1 MQYLDNLV
9 DFGFFQK
16 VESYYV
22 LHDLMHDLAQQVSY
36 ECDTITGLQ
45 CKSIRP
51 GIRHLSIITT
61 CHDKDADENFPSEK
75 FEQILQNIR
84 PLRKLR
90 SLMFF
95 GQSSV
100 NLLKSIHTLCNEA
113 KCLRLLR
120 VYVSSADI
128 SSIHNLLR
136 PYHLRYLEFICAPT
150 RHSLSY
156 VYESAAF
163 PRSLT
168 SFYHLQVLNVGFSG
182 KLTVPADM
190 NKLINLRH
198 LIAHD
203 EVYYVI
209 AGIGNMT
216 SLQELKFKVQNV
228 GNFEIRQL
236 QSMNELVMLEVS
248 HLENVISKV
257 EVSRARLIDKK
268 YLKELF
274 LSWDGDNM
282 NLEPNIT
289 KEVLEGLQP
298 QQNLKTLRIT
308 GYNGPTSPAWLSS
321 SLSVT
326 SLETLHLENCRELR
340 SLGSL
345 EMLPVLRK
353 LKLMKMWNLVELSIP
368 SLEQLILTEMPKLQ
382 KCVGTYGTE
391 LTSHLR
397 ILMIKN
403 CPQLNEFTPFQSYSS
418 FEAEQKLWFPS
429 LNKLTIECCPHI
441 SKWKVLALGE
451 MQALKKL
458 KLINLLAIRELS
470 VPSLEKLVLIGM
482 PSLEFCSGLTVSPL
496 QISTSQGDHKEWLSG
511 LRKLTIHDCPCLLV
525 SHPLP
530 PSAMMSQLSIKGI
543 PTFPTMDKKYGCTI
557 HSNKLIV
564 LDDKILAFH
573 NHKGIRLLFI
583 QDCPNLSS
591 LSTEGLNQLTYLD
604 ELHIRNCPNLII
616 PSSIVLPSLTSISVQ
631 ACGASGSWLTAM
643 LPHVWSL
650 KHLILSDS
658 AKDEQLLKIP
668 SNVLHSLSKL
678 VISNW
683 PDLEFGGEEGDLRG
697 CISLKYLSIQR
708 CSKLVPLLVSGNLD
722 VGSLPLSLRTLLI
735 DLGPQP
741 PAAWDLKQ
749 GDYHIPLLAPSLET
763 LYISNLTD
771 KVQNQLLSCLPTI
784 KKLVIRESPE
794 LTSIQL
800 GYSKA
805 LRELAI
811 IDCQSLAS
819 IKGFES
825 LTNLWFLTV
834 FNSPS
839 LHSSLELLSQK
850 QGASAIWSRLE
861 KLRIDDSSVLTKSL
875 CKQLTSLRWLCFWP
889 EQTNR
894 GATMIGLTE
903 EQESALQ
910 LLKTLERI
918 NFWYLPNLLSLPS
931 NLHSLTCLK
940 TLDIAGCPCI
950 PRLPDMGLPPSLRE
964 LSVHWC
970 SDELRMQCRMLATEK
985 LKTGAM
991 EDFAR
996 LLLFSPPLVPCE
1008 MMGLIGNVVD
1018 AAIGCLV
1025 QSILGKFFTEHLEV
1039 WTREVGLDED
1049 VKKLEFE
1056 MRNAEMVLAA
1066 SQGRKIDNKPLA
1078 RSLDDVK
1085 ELLYDAEDIMDELD
1099 YYQLQHHIKQGNGR
1113 IAATGNNPKA
1123 NYESSSTP
1131 SSPNKLIVSARS
1143 QITSWVSSERK
1154 RKRVEEE
1161 PADCTLMSPE
1171 IKHDISK
1178 RINGISNNLHKIS
1191 YFIQGFLQLDISHL
1205 ASTLNQRKNMS
1216 SNTRLTSSLPT
1227 EPKVY
1232 GRDADRDM
1240 IIDLLINEGSSDL
1253 GVLPIVGI
1261 GGIGKTTL
1269 ARFVYRDQRIINHFD
1284 LQIWICVSTSFDE
1297 VRLTLEI
1304 LEHVCKD
1311 RQEYKD
1317 ISNFNVLQEI
1327 LLKNITGKRFLL
1339 ILDDMWEDKDRSGW
1353 DKLLAPMKCNQV
1365 RGCMVLATT
1374 RRNSVA
1380 EMIGTVSAFQIKGLD
1395 EKEFWL
1401 FFKACAFGNENYE
1414 GHPSLQSIGKQI
1426 AKALKGCPLAAR
1438 SVGTLLNRNVSY
1450 EHWRTVQDEWKS
1462 LQVKDDDI
1470 IPILKLSYDYLPFC
1484 LQRCFSYCS
1493 LFPEDHQFKGETLVQ
1508 AWISQNF
1515 VQCEDTGMRLEEAGM
1530 QYLDSLVDF
1539 GFFQKVDSHYLLHDL
1554 MHDLAQHVSYECDTI
1569 IGLQCKT
1576 IQPGI
1581 RHLSIITTSHDK
1593 DADENLPCE
1602 KFEEILQNI
1611 KPLQK
1616 LRTLMFFGQSSVKL
1630 LNFIHTL
1637 CKEVKCL
1644 RLLRVYVSS
1653 ADISSLFNL
1662 LRPYHLRYLEFICAP
1677 TRYALAYVYE
1687 RAAFPQSLTSFYHLQ
1702 VLNVGVCGKLSVPAD
1717 MNNLI
1722 NLRHLFAHD
1731 NVFYAI
1737 ADIGN
1742 MTCLQEL
1749 KFKVQNVG
1757 SFEIRQL
1764 ESMNELV
1771 KLAISHLENVITKV
1785 DASRARLLDKKYLK
1799 ELSLSW
1805 DADSMSLE
1813 LERTKEV
1820 LEGLQPQQNLKTLR
1834 ITGYSGSTSPTWLSS
1849 NLSVTSL
1856 QTLHLEKCRELRIL
1870 GSLEMLPV
1878 LRKLKLIK
1886 MWNLVE
1892 LSIPSLEQLTLIE
1905 MPKLEKCFGS
1915 YGIELTSHLRVLII
1929 KNCPQLNEF
1938 TPLQSYSSFE
1948 AEQKSWFP
1956 SLNKLTVE
1964 CCRHISKWNILALG
1978 EMQALK
1984 KLKLIGLDAIRE
1996 LSVPSLEKLVL
2007 IRMPSLTCCSGLTA
2021 SLLQITTPQGD
2032 QKDWLSGLC
2041 KLTIH
2046 DCPCLIVSCPL
2057 PPSAKMSHLSIK
2069 GNPALPTM
2077 DKKYGCTIQ
2086 SSELIVLDDKILA
2099 FQNLKGIRLLF
2110 IKDCPNLMS
2119 LSSEGLNQLTD
2130 LDELHI
2136 RNCPN
2141 LIIPSSLVL
2150 PSLTSLYVQ
2159 ACGASGRWLTK
2170 MLPHVRSLKHLT
2182 LSGPS
2187 ARDEHLLKIPSN
2199 VLHSLSKLVI
2209 SNCPYVEFCGKEGAL
2224 RGCTSLK
2231 YLSIQRCPKLAPLLV
2246 NGKVDVGLL
2255 PLSLRILFIDMG
2267 LVLPASWDL
2276 KKIGIQ
2282 IPVLL
2287 PSLETLYISNLT
2299 DKVQSRMLS
2308 CLPTIAKLFIRE
2320 SPELTSLQ
2328 LGYSKALRELG
2339 IIDCESLASIEGF
2352 GSLTNLRS
2360 LTVYGSPSLPRCLEL
2375 LSQQQ
2380 EASEIWSRLE
2390 KLRIDD
2396 GSVLTMSLCKHLTS
2410 MRWLCCWP
2418 ERSKRG
2424 ATMMGL
2430 TEEQE
2435 RALQL
2440 LTALN
2445 RLNFWYLPNLQSLP
2459 SNLRNLTSLKTLNI
2473 TNCPRITRLPEMGLP
2488 PSLTELSVHCCSEE
2502 LCMQCRMAA
2511 TEKLNVLIDGIRLI
2525 GLYDQNGYYGLRV
2538 SNHAAVSVPTPL
2550 DSNTPIPFSCFHVY
2564 PPSPPCASNTL
2575 DAMPCRSNAAGAR
2588 RCARGRRGSPHV
2600 TARSSTYSRKC
2611 LANTRAIPLSVF
2623 CGVQRRGAYMFDEM
2637 PGRHLSSVFLRLCGL
2652 QQHLADLGW
2661 KVATV
2666 SETHP
2671 GLPASAA
2678 AFTAREK
2685 MGFVGTVVDA
2695 AIGWL
2700 VESILGSFTGHM
2712 EVWTRETG
2720 LTEDVEKLKFEV
2732 RNVEMV
2738 LAAAEHA
2745 ASEGRKINNQP
2756 LTQSLDDLREQLYDA
2771 EDVMDELDY
2780 YRLQQQIEKG
2790 EGCSADTGNNP
2801 EEEDVTD
2808 NTMLPPE
2815 MKRDISERI
2824 NGIANNLQKTG
2835 NYVREFLKLEISVLR
2850 LRSNQGQGVIRSTR
2864 LTTSIPIEP
2873 KVYGRDAERDK
2884 IIQLITNEGSRDLRV
2899 LPVVGIGGIGK
2910 TTLVRFVYQD
2920 ERIIDHFDLRMW
2932 ICVSTNFNEVR
2943 ITCEMLDHV
2952 CKDRQEYKD
2961 VANFNV
2967 LQEILLKNIR
2977 DKRFLL
2983 ILDDMWEDKDMS
2995 GWTTLLAP
3003 LKCNQI
3009 TGCTVLATTRKNS
3022 VAEIF

>member
-1380 EMIGTVSAFQIKGLD
+1380 EMIGT
-1395 EKEFWL
+1395 
-1401 FFKACAFGNENYE
+1401 
-1414 GHPSLQSIGKQI
+1414 I

-1438 SVGTLLNRNVSY
+1438 SVGALLNRNLSY
-1450 EHWRTVQDEWKS
+1450 EHWRTVQDKWKS
-1462 LQVKDDDI
+1462 
-1470 IPILKLSYDYLPFC
+1470 

-1493 LFPEDHQFKGETLVQ
+1493 LFPEDHQFSGDTMVQ
-1508 AWISQNF
+1508 VWISQNF
-1515 VQCEDTGMRLEEAGM
+1515 VQYEDTGRGLEETGL
-1530 QYLDSLVDF
+1530 QYLASLVDF
-1539 GFFQKVDSHYLLHDL
+1539 GFFQKVDSHYVMHDL
-1554 MHDLAQHVSYECDTI
+1554 MHELAEQVSSNECATI
-1569 IGLQCKT
+1569 NGLQSNV
-1576 IQPGI
+1576 IRASI
-1581 RHLSIITTSHDK
+1581 RHLSINTRVYNK
-1593 DADENLPCE
+1593 GENFSSMNIE
-1602 KFEEILQNI
+1602 KILEKIRTFE
-1611 KPLQK
+1611 K
-1616 LRTLMFFGQSSVKL
+1616 LRTLMFFGWSSRKL
-1630 LNFIHTL
+1630 LKSLHTFL
-1637 CKEVKCL
+1637 KEAKCL
-1644 RLLRVYVSS
+1644 RLLRVYASS
-1653 ADISSLFNL
+1653 DDINFVQNL
-1662 LRPYHLRYLEFICAP
+1662 LHPYHLRYLEF
-1677 TRYALAYVYE
+1677 VYIYE
-1687 RAAFPQSLTSFYHLQ
+1687 GVGIPQALTSFYHLQ
-1702 VLNVGVCGKLSVPAD
+1702 VLNVGTYKDYLVPTG
-1717 MNNLI
+1717 MNSLV
-1722 NLRHLFAHD
+1722 NLRHLIADD
-1731 NVFYAI
+1731 NVHHEI
-1737 ADIGN
+1737 ASVGN
-1742 MTCLQEL
+1742 MSSLQEL
-1749 KFKVQNVG
+1749 KFKVKNVG
-1757 SFEIRQL
+1757 NFDTKQL
-1764 ESMNELV
+1764 QSMNELV
-1771 KLAISHLENVITKV
+1771 TLEISHLENVMTKEE
-1785 DASRARLLDKKYLK
+1785 ASAARLIYKEYLK
-1799 ELSLSW
+1799 ELSFSW
-1805 DADSMSLE
+1805 EVSSMSLKP
-1813 LERTKEV
+1813 ERTKEV
-1820 LEGLQPQQNLKTLR
+1820 LEGLKPHQNLTTLH
-1834 ITGYSGSTSPTWLSS
+1834 ITGYNGLAPPTWLSC

-1856 QTLHLEKCRELRIL
+1856 QKLHLESCREWRTLR
-1870 GSLEMLPV
+1870 SLEMLPV
-1878 LRKLKLIK
+1878 LKELKLIRIC
-1886 MWNLVE
+1886 NLVE
-1892 LSIPSLEQLTLIE
+1892 VSIPSLEVLVLSG
-1905 MPKLEKCFGS
+1905 MPQLEKCVGS
-1915 YGIELTSHLRVLII
+1915 YGKGLTSHLRVLMLN
-1929 KNCPQLNEF
+1929 NCPRLNEF
-1938 TPLQSYSSFE
+1938 TIFQSYSDFE
-1948 AEQKSWFP
+1948 AEEKSWFP
-1956 SLNKLTVE
+1956 SLFKLIIRRCHCIGNWE
-1964 CCRHISKWNILALG
+1964 KIPLR
-1978 EMQALK
+1978 EMRALK
-1984 KLKLIGLDAIRE
+1984 VLELMDLHAVRE
-1996 LSVPSLEKLVL
+1996 LSVPFLEKLVL
-2007 IRMPSLTCCSGLTA
+2007 IKLPNLISWSSGCSPLQEDQNDGPSTGHHALNPKNIRRRTV
-2021 SLLQITTPQGD
+2021 
-2032 QKDWLSGLC
+2032 
-2041 KLTIH
+2041 TIH
-2046 DCPCLIVSCPL
+2046 DCPSLTVSPL
-2057 PPSAKMSHLSIK
+2057 PPDLISDLSIK
-2069 GNPALPTM
+2069 GVPHLPTV
-2077 DKKYGCTIQ
+2077 KIIQ
-2086 SSELIVLDDKILA
+2086 SSELRIESYNLSVLDNKILA
-2099 FQNLKGIRLLF
+2099 FHNLRGIQSLNIKNCANLISIPNEGFTLLR
-2110 IKDCPNLMS
+2110 
-2119 LSSEGLNQLTD
+2119 D
-2130 LDELHI
+2130 LYISH
-2136 RNCPN
+2136 CPN
-2141 LIIPSSLVL
+2141 LIFLPSEGLSLLTKLIISHCPNLLKPQATSEDSQANSTFTNNLIL
-2150 PSLTSLYVQ
+2150 PSLRYITIRS
-2159 ACGASGRWLTK
+2159 CGIAGRWLTQ
-2170 MLPHVRSLKHLT
+2170 MLRYVQSLEILSLSECPHVRY
-2182 LSGPS
+2182 LSTSQPIETEGSNMTASTTTAVASSSQEELILRVPS
-2187 ARDEHLLKIPSN
+2187 S
-2199 VLHSLSKLVI
+2199 VLHSLWSLYI
-2209 SNCPYVEFCGKEGAL
+2209 SQCPDLELCGGNWSF
-2224 RGCTSLK
+2224 GGFTSLK
-2231 YLSIQRCPKLAPLLV
+2231 YLNILGCPKLVSSFMGETKEDGGLMSDAGLLPPSLECIAV
-2246 NGKVDVGLL
+2246 TCLPASVQPSFLKGLSCLSRLTLSSSYLRCVRLHSYTALVDLIISCQQLAILEGLESLKSLLSLNIEMNPELSAAWDLKLL
-2255 PLSLRILFIDMG
+2255 PLSLHRLH
-2267 LVLPASWDL
+2267 VTNL
-2276 KKIGIQ
+2276 KD
-2282 IPVLL
+2282 
-2287 PSLETLYISNLT
+2287 S
-2299 DKVQSRMLS
+2299 DQSHMLS
-2308 CLPTIAKLFIRE
+2308 FLPRITDFGISD

-2328 LGYSKALRELG
+2328 LGCCTALKHLL
-2339 IIDCESLASIEGF
+2339 IIACKSLASIEGF
-2352 GSLTNLRS
+2352 QSVVNLRQMEVS
-2360 LTVYGSPSLPRCLEL
+2360 KSPSLSPCLEL
-2375 LSQQQ
+2375 LSQQGG
-2380 EASEIWSRLE
+2380 SKIWSRLE
-2390 KLRIDD
+2390 RFYIDD
-2396 GSVLTMSLCKHLTS
+2396 VSVLTTPLCKHLTYL
-2410 MRWLCCWP
+2410 RWLCLQVVN
-2418 ERSKRG
+2418 EDNGLRESILS
-2424 ATMMGL
+2424 L
-2430 TEEQE
+2430 TEGQE

-2440 LTALN
+2440 LTSLKGLEFAG
-2445 RLNFWYLPNLQSLP
+2445 YQNLQLLP
-2459 SNLRNLTSLKTLNI
+2459 ANLGTLTSLEVLMLFE
-2473 TNCPRITRLPEMGLP
+2473 CPSISRLPEMGLP
-2488 PSLTELSVHCCSEE
+2488 PSLKQLHISGCSDELS
-2502 LCMQCRMAA
+2502 MQCRMAS
-2511 TEKLNVLIDGIRLI
+2511 TEELIVWID
-2525 GLYDQNGYYGLRV
+2525 
-2538 SNHAAVSVPTPL
+2538 
-2550 DSNTPIPFSCFHVY
+2550 
-2564 PPSPPCASNTL
+2564 
-2575 DAMPCRSNAAGAR
+2575 
-2588 RCARGRRGSPHV
+2588 
-2600 TARSSTYSRKC
+2600 
-2611 LANTRAIPLSVF
+2611 
-2623 CGVQRRGAYMFDEM
+2623 DEA
-2637 PGRHLSSVFLRLCGL
+2637 H
-2652 QQHLADLGW
+2652 
-2661 KVATV
+2661 
-2666 SETHP
+2666 
-2671 GLPASAA
+2671 
-2678 AFTAREK
+2678 
-2685 MGFVGTVVDA
+2685 
-2695 AIGWL
+2695 
-2700 VESILGSFTGHM
+2700 
-2712 EVWTRETG
+2712 
-2720 LTEDVEKLKFEV
+2720 
-2732 RNVEMV
+2732 
-2738 LAAAEHA
+2738 
-2745 ASEGRKINNQP
+2745 
-2756 LTQSLDDLREQLYDA
+2756 
-2771 EDVMDELDY
+2771 
-2780 YRLQQQIEKG
+2780 
-2790 EGCSADTGNNP
+2790 
-2801 EEEDVTD
+2801 
-2808 NTMLPPE
+2808 
-2815 MKRDISERI
+2815 
-2824 NGIANNLQKTG
+2824 
-2835 NYVREFLKLEISVLR
+2835 
-2850 LRSNQGQGVIRSTR
+2850 
-2864 LTTSIPIEP
+2864 
-2873 KVYGRDAERDK
+2873 
-2884 IIQLITNEGSRDLRV
+2884 
-2899 LPVVGIGGIGK
+2899 
-2910 TTLVRFVYQD
+2910 
-2920 ERIIDHFDLRMW
+2920 
-2932 ICVSTNFNEVR
+2932 
-2943 ITCEMLDHV
+2943 
-2952 CKDRQEYKD
+2952 
-2961 VANFNV
+2961 
-2967 LQEILLKNIR
+2967 
-2977 DKRFLL
+2977 
-2983 ILDDMWEDKDMS
+2983 
-2995 GWTTLLAP
+2995 
-3003 LKCNQI
+3003 
-3009 TGCTVLATTRKNS
+3009 
-3022 VAEIF
+3022 